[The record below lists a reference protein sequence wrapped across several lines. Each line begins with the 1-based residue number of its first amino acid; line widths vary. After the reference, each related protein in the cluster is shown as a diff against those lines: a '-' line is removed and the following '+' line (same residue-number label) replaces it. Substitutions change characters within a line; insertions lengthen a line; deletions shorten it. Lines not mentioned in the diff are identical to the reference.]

1 MKAIKSIL
9 LGSLAL
15 AGTLGASS
23 AFATQWFVGGG
34 TTGTSTVGPGPTNVT
49 FAGNNFP
56 CTSTFTVQDVGGA
69 ATVIAASF
77 SGSAVCSAIKATNLP
92 WVISAPVR
100 STNPSGNPVWSGTV
114 SGVSVSALGF
124 FTCSGNVAI
133 NVTGTN
139 PTPTATNAHITGSL
153 GVCGVSSGDLSTSP
167 IITGT

>member
-9 LGSLAL
+9 LGSLVL

-23 AFATQWFVGGG
+23 SFATQWFVGGSAN
-34 TTGTSTVGPGPTNVT
+34 GTSTVGPGPTNVT

-69 ATVIAASF
+69 ASVIAASF
-77 SGSAVCSAIKATNLP
+77 SGSAVCKAIKATNLP
-92 WVISAPVR
+92 WAISAPAR
-100 STNPSGNPVWSGTV
+100 GSSGGNPTWTATV
-114 SGVSVSALGF
+114 SDVSVAALGF
-124 FTCSGNVAI
+124 FTCSGSVAI
-133 NVTGTN
+133 NVIGTN

-153 GVCGVSSGDLSTSP
+153 GVCGVSSGDLSTNP